1 MAPVRKDVAD
11 ARPEGVKVPATNL
24 ILVTNEHDAKAA
36 KLFTDKWL
44 LKLWG
49 K

>member
-11 ARPEGVKVPATNL
+11 ARPEDVKVPATNL

-36 KLFTDKWL
+36 RLFTDK
-44 LKLWG
+44 
-49 K
+49 